1 MGRKEELDKMKSEKF
16 YKEYKTL
23 QAKFSNKELL
33 EEPNPTTE
41 MSDGSWED
49 LLRKWKLQTVVWVKE
64 ASQLEQTGSTEDSF
78 LPISLADSSTVAE
91 IVEKIGHFFV
101 VKIVDK
107 NIHALLHKDR

>member
-1 MGRKEELDKMKSEKF
+1 MRRKEELDKMKSEMF

-23 QAKFSNKELL
+23 EAKFSNKELL

-49 LLRKWKLQTVVWVKE
+49 LLRKWKLQTVVWVKQ